1 MTASSPIG
9 KSNAGSKGSEMIS
22 RIDHVVLT
30 VRDIE
35 AAVAFYTRVLGV
47 EAVTFAGGRRALAF
61 GQQKINLQTLG
72 QEQRNHACIGSGD
85 LCLITD
91 WAVEDVVQRLSD
103 EGVEV
108 VEGPVAK
115 SGALGPITSV
125 YFNDPDGNL
134 IEVSRYD

>member
-1 MTASSPIG
+1 
-9 KSNAGSKGSEMIS
+9 MIDS
-22 RIDHVVLT
+22 IDHVVLT

-35 AAVAFYTRVLGV
+35 AAVGFYTRVLGV
-47 EAVTFAGGRRALAF
+47 RAETFGAGRRALVF
-61 GQQKINLQTLG
+61 GTQKINLQVLG
-72 QEQRNHACIGSGD
+72 QEVRNHACIGSGD
-85 LCLITD
+85 LCLVTS
-91 WAVEDVVQRLSD
+91 WAVEDVMQKLSD

-108 VEGPVAK
+108 VEGPVVK

>member
-1 MTASSPIG
+1 
-9 KSNAGSKGSEMIS
+9 MIT
-22 RIDHVVLT
+22 RIDHLVLT
-30 VRDIE
+30 VRDID

-47 EAVTFAGGRRALAF
+47 EAVSFAGGRRALAF

-85 LCLITD
+85 LCLVTD
-91 WAVEDVVQRLSD
+91 WPVEEVLQKLSD

>member
-1 MTASSPIG
+1 
-9 KSNAGSKGSEMIS
+9 MIES
-22 RIDHVVLT
+22 IDHVVLT
-30 VRDIE
+30 VRDID

-47 EAVTFAGGRRALAF
+47 EAVTFGNGRRALAF
-61 GQQKINLQTLG
+61 GHQKINLQTLG

-85 LCLITD
+85 LCLVTR
-91 WAVEDVVQRLSD
+91 WPVEDVMKKLSD